1 MFEKSIKEE
10 LLKMKESITTK
21 YISFFNDGTTSIENG
36 EYVNSSPNDCVNSC
50 CSGIDHFLQIGTKS
64 ALKISEDFDQLD
76 FLFRIGIIYDK
87 KREKRDLEYH
97 AERMESLKKTSDK

>member
-36 EYVNSSPNDCVNSC
+36 EYVNSNLVKLRIIVWMILNSNK
-50 CSGIDHFLQIGTKS
+50 FL
-64 ALKISEDFDQLD
+64 
-76 FLFRIGIIYDK
+76 
-87 KREKRDLEYH
+87 
-97 AERMESLKKTSDK
+97 